1 METSTH
7 SQNLISDDSPI
18 VPLSAMGGSDDAP
31 EPPAVNSA
39 VTGTGQGNGNEHI
52 RFGGPAEKPVSHD
65 EEEGEALHQD
75 VFDTFG
81 NSIKTDED
89 SSVERF
95 V

>member
-1 METSTH
+1 MDMNTH

-18 VPLSAMGGSDDAP
+18 VPLSAMGGSDDVP
-31 EPPAVNSA
+31 EVPNSA

-65 EEEGEALHQD
+65 DDEGEALHQD

>member
-1 METSTH
+1 METNTH
-7 SQNLISDDSPI
+7 AQNLISDNSPI
-18 VPLSAMGGSDDAP
+18 VPLSAMGGSDDVP
-31 EPPAVNSA
+31 EVPDSA

-52 RFGGPAEKPVSHD
+52 RFGGPSAKPISQSED
-65 EEEGEALHQD
+65 EATAASED

-81 NSIKTDED
+81 NSIKTDDD